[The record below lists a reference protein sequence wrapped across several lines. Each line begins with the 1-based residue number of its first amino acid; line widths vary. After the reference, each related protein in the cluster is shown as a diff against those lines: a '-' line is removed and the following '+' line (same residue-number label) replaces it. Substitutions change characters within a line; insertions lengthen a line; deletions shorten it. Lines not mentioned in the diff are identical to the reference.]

1 MKKFFALVTT
11 LIVLLGVSTAFVGCR
26 IDEPDFLYGYTMI
39 HNRFYDEHRVQSHG
53 PGYISRPVTEYVQV
67 PLNPQRV
74 VVFCHAI
81 LDIMLEFD
89 LSDRVVGIT
98 HMSTADYIEA
108 AFPTTGANA
117 LPDVGAHEPH
127 TPDFET
133 VIATNP
139 DLIII
144 SGRQRARPHAFFAR
158 LSAIAPTIDLAVRTG
173 AETFVTDFKENVEI
187 IAEIFGL
194 ESEVDARLT
203 AIQTQIDNTAALS
216 NEMYEAHGTTAL
228 IVQLNGGGIAAHGG
242 AGRYSLIH
250 RELGVR
256 EAVANV
262 NPANHGTPIG
272 AGFFLENDA
281 DIIFW
286 IDRGFAVGDGA
297 SSVSIL
303 SHEIFQGVTAVQNEH
318 IFGLNSASWY
328 FVSGGLRFMEQE
340 IAFIY
345 NSLRTVFDA

>member
-1 MKKFFALVTT
+1 MKKKITT
-11 LIVLLGVSTAFVGCR
+11 LILSFVLLLGVSTAMIGCTAP
-26 IDEPDFLYGYTMI
+26 EHEFPYGYIMV
-39 HNRFYDEHRVQSHG
+39 HNRFYNEHRVQTHG
-53 PGYISRPVTEYVQV
+53 PGYVSRPVTEYVQV

-74 VVFCHAI
+74 AVFCHAI

-89 LSDRVVGIT
+89 LANRVVGIA
-98 HMSTADYIEA
+98 HMSTADYIDA
-108 AFPTTGANA
+108 AFPRTGANA
-117 LPDVGAHEPH
+117 LPDLGAHEPH

-133 VIATNP
+133 VIAINP

-144 SGRQRARPHAFFAR
+144 SGRQRARPQAFFSR

-173 AETFVTDFKENVEI
+173 AEHFVSDFKENVEI
-187 IAEIFGL
+187 IAKIFGL
-194 ESEVDARLT
+194 EGEADERLA
-203 AIQTQIDNTAALS
+203 AIQTQIDNTAALAY
-216 NEMYEAHGTTAL
+216 EMAVTAL
-228 IVQLNGGGIAAHGG
+228 IVQLNGSGIAAHGG

-250 RELGVR
+250 RELGIR

-272 AGFFLENDA
+272 AGFFYNNDA

-297 SSVSIL
+297 SDVNIL
-303 SHEIFQGVTAVQNEH
+303 NHAIFQDVTAVSNNH
-318 IFGLNSASWY
+318 VFGLNSASWY

-345 NSLRTVFDA
+345 NTLRSVRGN